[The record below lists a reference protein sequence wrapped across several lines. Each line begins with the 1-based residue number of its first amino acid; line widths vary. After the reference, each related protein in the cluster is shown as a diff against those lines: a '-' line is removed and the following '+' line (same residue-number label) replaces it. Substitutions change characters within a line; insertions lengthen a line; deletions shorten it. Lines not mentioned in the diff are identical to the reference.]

1 MKRQVFYSFHFD
13 NDVMRV
19 QQIRNIGV
27 IEGNKPVAPNDWE
40 QIKRSEYAVK
50 KWIDDNMKYKSCVVV
65 LVGSET
71 ASRKWIDY
79 EIRKAWNEGKGLF
92 GIYIHNL
99 KDPRTETCRKGANP
113 FDNVL
118 LKNGQKLSFLVP
130 CYDPNSWD
138 TYNDIA
144 KNLEN
149 WVDFA
154 IKSRGWFNLVDWGS
168 CYCISCSTILEIAWL
183 RVILALRRWQLSL
196 ANYRRLC
203 DRAYHR

>member
-27 IEGNKPVAPNDWE
+27 VEGNKPVAPNNWE

-71 ASRKWIDY
+71 ASRKWVDY
-79 EIRKAWNEGKGLF
+79 EIRKAWNEGKGIF
-92 GIYIHNL
+92 GVYIHNL
-99 KDPRTETCRKGANP
+99 KDPRTGTCRKGANP

-118 LKNGQKLSFLVP
+118 LKNGQKLSSLVP
-130 CYDPNSWD
+130 CYDPNSWGA
-138 TYNDIA
+138 YNDIA

-149 WVDFA
+149 WVEKA
-154 IKSRGWFNLVDWGS
+154 
-168 CYCISCSTILEIAWL
+168 
-183 RVILALRRWQLSL
+183 ILAQRT
-196 ANYRRLC
+196 
-203 DRAYHR
+203 

>member
-1 MKRQVFYSFHFD
+1 MKRQVFYSFHFG

-19 QQIRNIGV
+19 QQIRNIGA
-27 IEGNKPVAPNDWE
+27 IEGNKPVAPNNWE

-50 KWIDDNMKYKSCVVV
+50 KWIDDNMKYKSCVIV

-71 ASRKWIDY
+71 ASRKWVDY
-79 EIRKAWNEGKGLF
+79 EIRKAWNERKGLF

-99 KDPRTETCRKGANP
+99 KDPITGTCRKGANP

-118 LKNGQKLSFLVP
+118 MRNGQRLSSLVS

-138 TYNDIA
+138 AYNDIA

-149 WVDFA
+149 WVEEA
-154 IKSRGWFNLVDWGS
+154 I
-168 CYCISCSTILEIAWL
+168 STRE
-183 RVILALRRWQLSL
+183 
-196 ANYRRLC
+196 NY
-203 DRAYHR
+203 